1 MFGFH
6 LLLSLPKMNA
16 QDLVCGENI
25 ISLYRNERERER
37 EAGTSPSSRR
47 RRRLGAPQCLSI
59 FQATDSEE
67 SEPSG
72 EFFNL

>member
-37 EAGTSPSSRR
+37 GRHQSQQSSSSSSGSTAMSINISGN
-47 RRRLGAPQCLSI
+47 RLGGVGAFRGVL
-59 FQATDSEE
+59 
-67 SEPSG
+67 
-72 EFFNL
+72 